1 MNVKVVLKD
10 SCGKNHVTIYHDVKI
25 VETKWVDDFNWYGRI
40 LHLEGGD
47 TATFR
52 VPVEMYGESNIGY
65 VRI

>member
-1 MNVKVVLKD
+1 MTIKVVKEIE
-10 SCGKNHVTIYHDVKI
+10 GETFVTTYLDVKM

-40 LHLEGGD
+40 LHLERGD

-52 VPVEMYGESNIGY
+52 VPVEMYGESQIGY